1 MKIDKHY
8 DPYKDLENEILDDI
22 KYASE
27 RIGGIMN
34 THIKVSHTGEQCK
47 VITIEYDF
55 KVQ

>member
-34 THIKVSHTGEQCK
+34 THIRVSHTGEQCK